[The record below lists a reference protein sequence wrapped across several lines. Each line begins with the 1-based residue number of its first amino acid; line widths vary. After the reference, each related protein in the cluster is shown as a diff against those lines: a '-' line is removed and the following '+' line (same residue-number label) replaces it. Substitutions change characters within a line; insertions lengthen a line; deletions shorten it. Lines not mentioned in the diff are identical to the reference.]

1 MRLKWGKEPIYSKPF
16 SVLENK
22 IREATTD
29 GFTRLQC
36 FSNCELNADTK
47 KFIDVLK
54 IFDFCPLLRLDS
66 GSTDLLDLSSA
77 CYLELRSGFP
87 PSE

>member
-1 MRLKWGKEPIYSKPF
+1 MGKGANLFQAFLCTREQ
-16 SVLENK
+16 N
-22 IREATTD
+22 REATTD

-54 IFDFCPLLRLDS
+54 IFDFCPLLHLDS